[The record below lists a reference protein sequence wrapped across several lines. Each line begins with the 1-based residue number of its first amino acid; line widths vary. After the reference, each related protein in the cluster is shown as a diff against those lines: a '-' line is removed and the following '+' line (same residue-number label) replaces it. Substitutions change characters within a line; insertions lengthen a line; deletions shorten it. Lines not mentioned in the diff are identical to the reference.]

1 LTGREKTDRSAVT
14 LSIDGFAVLLLS
26 DSFSVTL
33 HQATHRSPG
42 ESSMSMKSI
51 PLSSYQIRLLAVLA
65 LINFVNFAA
74 RQVFVPLIPLLR
86 DRLHVTDAELGSL
99 QTFLLVVLAVG
110 SIPFGFCADRFSRK
124 AIIAIGILFWSVAT
138 FAGGLAST
146 FLFFLVARAVVGLG
160 EAAYA
165 PAAQSMISGAFPQER
180 RAVAQAIFASGMLLG
195 GASGQALGGII
206 GPRYGWQEALFI
218 VAFAG
223 IVPGVALFWID
234 EPPRGPRSDVVPISK
249 LLRVP
254 AFVAMIFAGICITF
268 SSVSLLTWGID
279 FAVNYKDFSLREA
292 SVSLAVI
299 GLLSALFGVLTGGLV
314 ADRLHRSFPYGRI
327 IAIAAAFLLAAPFLL
342 LAIQS
347 EEKSTVLV
355 GLFVAGFFMSWY
367 HGPVTAVLH
376 DMMPR
381 RAHATSVGVYMFA
394 TQLVGGLGPHVVGKI
409 SDLRDLQLGLQIAVA
424 VMVCGALL
432 MLLVIHFIRRDGIR
446 HRTLDAFHAEPGN

>member
-1 LTGREKTDRSAVT
+1 
-14 LSIDGFAVLLLS
+14 
-26 DSFSVTL
+26 
-33 HQATHRSPG
+33 
-42 ESSMSMKSI
+42 MSTKPI
-51 PLSSYQIRLLAVLA
+51 PLTSYQIRLLAVLA

-86 DRLHVTDAELGSL
+86 DHLHVTDAELGSL

-110 SIPFGFCADRFSRK
+110 SIPFGYFADRFSRK
-124 AIIAIGILFWSVAT
+124 AIIAIGILFWSAAT
-138 FAGGLAST
+138 FAGGLVSS
-146 FLFFLVARAVVGLG
+146 FLFFLIARSFVGLG

-165 PAAQSMISGAFPQER
+165 PAAQSMISGGFPQER
-180 RAVAQAIFASGMLLG
+180 RAAAQAIFASGMLLG
-195 GASGQALGGII
+195 GAAGHALGGII
-206 GPRYGWQEALFI
+206 GPRYGWQVALFI

-223 IVPGVALFWID
+223 ILPGIALFWID
-234 EPPRGPRSDVVPISK
+234 EPPRGPRSEVVPITR

-254 AFVAMIFAGICITF
+254 AFVAMIFAGICVTF
-268 SSVSLLTWGID
+268 SSVSLLTWGTD

-299 GLLSALFGVLTGGLV
+299 GLLSALFGVLTGGFV
-314 ADRLHRSFPYGRI
+314 ADRLHRSICYGRI
-327 IAIAAAFLLAAPFLL
+327 LAIAVAFLLAAPFLL

-409 SDLRDLQLGLQIAVA
+409 SDLHDMQLGLQIAVA
-424 VMVCGALL
+424 ILVCGALL
-432 MLLVIHFIRRDGIR
+432 MLLVIHFIRRDGLR
-446 HRTLDAFHAEPGN
+446 HPCLAAFHAEPGD

>member
-1 LTGREKTDRSAVT
+1 
-14 LSIDGFAVLLLS
+14 
-26 DSFSVTL
+26 
-33 HQATHRSPG
+33 
-42 ESSMSMKSI
+42 MSTKSI

-86 DRLHVTDAELGSL
+86 EHLHVTDAQLGSL

-110 SIPFGFCADRFSRK
+110 SIPFGFFADRFSRK
-124 AIIAIGILFWSVAT
+124 GIIAIGIMFWSVAT
-138 FAGGLAST
+138 FVGGLAPN
-146 FLFFLVARAVVGLG
+146 FLFFLVARAFVGLG

-195 GASGQALGGII
+195 AAAGHVLGGIV
-206 GPRYGWQEALFI
+206 GPRSGWQEALFI

-223 IVPGVALFWID
+223 IVPGIALFWIE
-234 EPPRGPRSDVVPISK
+234 EPPRGPRSEVVPIAR

-254 AFVAMIFAGICITF
+254 AFVAMICAGICITF
-268 SSVSLLTWGID
+268 SSVSLLTWSTD
-279 FAVNYKDFSLREA
+279 FAVSYKDFTLREA
-292 SVSLAVI
+292 SVSLAMI
-299 GLLSALFGVLTGGLV
+299 GLLSALCGVLTGGYV
-314 ADRLHRSFPYGRI
+314 ADRLHRSFSYGRI
-327 IAIAAAFLLAAPFLL
+327 VAVVIAFLLAAPLLL
-342 LAIQS
+342 LAIQT
-347 EEKSTVLV
+347 EEKTTVLIA
-355 GLFVAGFFMSWY
+355 LAIAFFFMSWY

-394 TQLVGGLGPHVVGKI
+394 TQLLGGLGPHVVGRI

-424 VMVCGALL
+424 VLVCGALL

-446 HRTLDAFHAEPGN
+446 HPTLDAFHAEPND

>member
-1 LTGREKTDRSAVT
+1 
-14 LSIDGFAVLLLS
+14 
-26 DSFSVTL
+26 
-33 HQATHRSPG
+33 
-42 ESSMSMKSI
+42 MSTKSI
-51 PLSSYQIRLLAVLA
+51 PLTSYQIRLLAVLA
-65 LINFVNFAA
+65 LTNFVNFAA

-86 DRLHVTDAELGSL
+86 DHLHVTDAELGSL

-110 SIPFGFCADRFSRK
+110 SVPFGFFADRFSRK
-124 AIIAIGILFWSVAT
+124 AIIAIGILLWSVAT
-138 FAGGLAST
+138 LAGGFAST
-146 FLFFLVARAVVGLG
+146 FLFFLIPRAIVGLG

-180 RAVAQAIFASGMLLG
+180 RAIAQAIFASGMLLG
-195 GASGQALGGII
+195 GAAGHALGGII

-223 IVPGVALFWID
+223 IVPGIALFWIA
-234 EPPRGPRSDVVPISK
+234 EPPRGPRSEVVPIAR

-254 AFVAMIFAGICITF
+254 AFVSMIFAGICITF
-268 SSVSLLTWGID
+268 SSVSLLTWGTD
-279 FAVNYKDFSLREA
+279 FAVSYKDFSLRQA

-299 GLLSALFGVLTGGLV
+299 ALVSAVSGVLMGGFI
-314 ADRLHRSFPYGRI
+314 ADRVQRTFTYGRI
-327 IAIAAAFLLAAPFLL
+327 VAVAAAFLLAAPFLL

-381 RAHATSVGVYMFA
+381 RAHATCVGVYMFA
-394 TQLVGGLGPHVVGKI
+394 TQLFGGLGPQVVGKI
-409 SDLRDLQLGLQIAVA
+409 SDLHDLQLGLQIAVA

-432 MLLVIHFIRRDGIR
+432 MLLVIHFIRRDGLR
-446 HRTLDAFHAEPGN
+446 HPTLAAFHAEPGD

>member
-1 LTGREKTDRSAVT
+1 MPT
-14 LSIDGFAVLLLS
+14 
-26 DSFSVTL
+26 
-33 HQATHRSPG
+33 
-42 ESSMSMKSI
+42 KSI
-51 PLSSYQIRLLAVLA
+51 PLNSYQIRLLAVLA

-86 DRLHVTDAELGSL
+86 DHLHVTDAELGSL
-99 QTFLLVVLAVG
+99 QTFLLVVLAIG
-110 SIPFGFCADRFSRK
+110 SIPFGFFADRFSRK

-146 FLFFLVARAVVGLG
+146 FLFFLIARAVVGLG

-195 GASGQALGGII
+195 GAAGQALGGII
-206 GPRYGWQEALFI
+206 GARYGWQEALFI
-218 VAFAG
+218 VALAG
-223 IVPGVALFWID
+223 IAPGIALFWIE
-234 EPPRGPRSDVVPISK
+234 EPPRGPRSEVVPIAR

-254 AFVAMIFAGICITF
+254 AFVSMIFAGICITF
-268 SSVSLLTWGID
+268 SSVSLLTWGTD
-279 FAVNYKDFSLREA
+279 FAHSYKDFSLREA

-299 GLLSALFGVLTGGLV
+299 GLLSALFGVLMGGFV
-314 ADRLHRSFPYGRI
+314 ADRLHRRFSYGRI
-327 IAIAAAFLLAAPFLL
+327 IAIAGAFLLAAPFLL

-347 EEKSTVLV
+347 EEKSTVLI
-355 GLFVAGFFMSWY
+355 GLSVAGFFMSWY

-381 RAHATSVGVYMFA
+381 RAHATSIGVYMFA
-394 TQLVGGLGPHVVGKI
+394 TQLIGGLGPHVIGKI
-409 SDLRDLQLGLQIAVA
+409 SDARDLQLGLQIAVA

-432 MLLVIHFIRRDGIR
+432 MLLVIHFIRRDGMR
-446 HRTLDAFHAEPGN
+446 HPTLDAFHAEADD

>member
-1 LTGREKTDRSAVT
+1 
-14 LSIDGFAVLLLS
+14 
-26 DSFSVTL
+26 
-33 HQATHRSPG
+33 
-42 ESSMSMKSI
+42 MSTKSI
-51 PLSSYQIRLLAVLA
+51 PLTSYQIRLLAVLA

-86 DRLHVTDAELGSL
+86 DHLHATDAQLGSL
-99 QTFLLVVLAVG
+99 QTFLLLVLAAG
-110 SIPFGFCADRFSRK
+110 SIPFGFFADRFSRK
-124 AIIAIGILFWSVAT
+124 AIIAIGILCWSVAT
-138 FAGGLAST
+138 FAGGLASS
-146 FLFFLVARAVVGLG
+146 FLFFLIARSVVGLG

-180 RAVAQAIFASGMLLG
+180 RAVAQAIFAVGMLLG
-195 GASGQALGGII
+195 GAAGHVLGGII

-223 IVPGVALFWID
+223 IVPGIALFWID
-234 EPPRGPRSDVVPISK
+234 DPPRGPRSEVVPITR

-268 SSVSLLTWGID
+268 SSVSLLTWSTD
-279 FAVNYKDFSLREA
+279 FAVNYKDFTLREA

-299 GLLSALFGVLTGGLV
+299 GLLSALLGVLMGGFV
-314 ADRLHRSFPYGRI
+314 ADRLHRSFSYGRI
-327 IAIAAAFLLAAPFLL
+327 MAIVAAFLLAAPCLL

-347 EEKSTVLV
+347 EEKSTVLI
-355 GLFVAGFFMSWY
+355 GLSIAFFFMSWY

-394 TQLVGGLGPHVVGKI
+394 TQLLGGLGPHVVGRI
-409 SDLRDLQLGLQIAVA
+409 SDLHDLQLGLQIAVA
-424 VMVCGALL
+424 VLVCGALL

-446 HRTLDAFHAEPGN
+446 HPTLDAFHAEPVD